1 MPPPHL
7 KQTPPP
13 KKTKTKQNP
22 NPPQPQH
29 PSPQKIRK
37 KKQEKKE
44 TKVST
49 QSFSN
54 FFSDE
59 YSLIYSVV
67 VPGLVYMDGVNIFKG
82 SKLEEISNLKK
93 ESRLQ
98 IPLEKKNFT
107 TTKI

>member
-13 KKTKTKQNP
+13 KKTKTK
-22 NPPQPQH
+22 PQPT
-29 PSPQKIRK
+29 PTPTPLPPKNTK